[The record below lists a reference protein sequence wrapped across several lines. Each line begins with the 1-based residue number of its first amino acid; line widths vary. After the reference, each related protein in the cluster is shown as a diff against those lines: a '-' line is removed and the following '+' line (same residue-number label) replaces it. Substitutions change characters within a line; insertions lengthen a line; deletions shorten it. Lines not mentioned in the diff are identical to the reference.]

1 MAWLDDRAWCHPK
14 LSALSDTGF
23 RVWLS
28 GICYSSG
35 FGLQGR
41 LERHHQRVIQTTP
54 KVRAELIGLEL
65 WDEVDAGAVV
75 IHDWAEHNDKRDARR
90 MAARE
95 RKQKQRD
102 RERDMQRD
110 IDVTNGRDGNAVKE
124 VKVVT
129 GEGSDVKQQARTTTD
144 VGVA

>member
-14 LSALSDTGF
+14 LAALSDGGF

-65 WDEVDAGAVV
+65 WDEAADGAVV

-90 MAARE
+90 AAARE

-102 RERDMQRD
+102 KERDMRRD
-110 IDVTNGRDGNAVKE
+110 IGVTNERDGNAVKE
-124 VKVVT
+124 VK
-129 GEGSDVKQQARTTTD
+129 EVKEDLRAFTNPQRTTTD
-144 VGVA
+144 VGAA